1 MNMLSVFLLLSDIV
15 PRLAILGII
24 LIVAALA
31 LLFVL
36 PKNDEIEMFSY
47 EHAPFQGLMRKEP
60 YIVGIIGLVLLFFTP
75 SKEAFRLIAAS
86 QVGEQIIQLEEVQE
100 IGGEVGGLAKDA
112 IELLRQQVNNNLPQ
126 KPTE

>member
-24 LIVAALA
+24 LIVAAMA

-36 PKNDEIEMFSY
+36 PKNNDIEMFSY
-47 EHAPFQGLMRKEP
+47 EHHPFQGLVRKEP
-60 YIVGIIGLVLLFFTP
+60 YIVGIIGLILFFFTP

-126 KPTE
+126 KPAE